1 VLILGRKRF
10 APTTRQIDE
19 CETVACSTENSAPFH
34 RETDMPLLQRNV
46 VIERSGMPQA
56 SKRVAGR
63 SEHGAAVRRPPD
75 PFPPITPHPEG
86 VPHLNLRLQARRLR
100 YDERRW
106 RLRLLEG
113 VTVGLRSSSV
123 WQGDPICESGAQLGP
138 VPRAKGF
145 SPLQRG
151 KSTSAKLHA
160 VA

>member
-1 VLILGRKRF
+1 
-10 APTTRQIDE
+10 
-19 CETVACSTENSAPFH
+19 
-34 RETDMPLLQRNV
+34 MPLLQRNV

-106 RLRLLEG
+106 RLRRLEG
-113 VTVGLRSSSV
+113 VTVGLPSSSS
-123 WQGDPICESGAQLGP
+123 WLGELICESGALSGLDP
-138 VPRAKGF
+138 
-145 SPLQRG
+145 RG
-151 KSTSAKLHA
+151 KEVRPYNAANRRVRNRCLFD
-160 VA
+160 

>member
-1 VLILGRKRF
+1 
-10 APTTRQIDE
+10 
-19 CETVACSTENSAPFH
+19 
-34 RETDMPLLQRNV
+34 MPLLQRNV

-106 RLRLLEG
+106 RLRRLEG
-113 VTVGLRSSSV
+113 VTVGLRSSSS
-123 WQGDPICESGAQLGP
+123 WLGELICESGAQSGLD
-138 VPRAKGF
+138 PRAKNI
-145 SPLQRG
+145 SPLQRS
-151 KSTSAKLHA
+151 KSPRLTGDYSTAPQSPALLGTEPDLKRTA
-160 VA
+160 GMQIVESRIK

>member
-1 VLILGRKRF
+1 
-10 APTTRQIDE
+10 
-19 CETVACSTENSAPFH
+19 
-34 RETDMPLLQRNV
+34 MPLLQRNV

-106 RLRLLEG
+106 RLRRLEG
-113 VTVGLRSSSV
+113 VTVDYRSSSV
-123 WQGDPICESGAQLGP
+123 LQGEYLCKSGAQLGLD
-138 VPRAKGF
+138 PRAKEVRPF
-145 SPLQRG
+145 NAANRRVQNAIPLRDGQAPVATQRG
-151 KSTSAKLHA
+151 ERTQRDAAGIEACSRSVGARRSRA
-160 VA
+160 